1 MTVHFEYTSRPA
13 YLYKLTSAFKW
24 ICIAWPV
31 ESGILIVAELMELG
45 SLQNY
50 LRDDQN
56 DIWMEDQMHWIHD
69 MIKGLVYLR
78 QQNIVHRDIAA
89 RNILLN
95 KCLKAKIRYHKII
108 SIDQFLDWL

>member
-1 MTVHFEYTSRPA
+1 
-13 YLYKLTSAFKW
+13 
-24 ICIAWPV
+24 
-31 ESGILIVAELMELG
+31 MELG

-95 KCLKAKIRYHKII
+95 KCLKAKIRYKSSLTNSRMILEWTLMSRLYNRI
-108 SIDQFLDWL
+108 QLSYINLEPVSYLS

>member
-1 MTVHFEYTSRPA
+1 
-13 YLYKLTSAFKW
+13 
-24 ICIAWPV
+24 
-31 ESGILIVAELMELG
+31 MELG

-95 KCLKAKIRYHKII
+95 KCLKAKIRYKSSLTNSRMILEWTLMSRLYNRI
-108 SIDQFLDWL
+108 KLSFINLEPVSYLS

>member
-1 MTVHFEYTSRPA
+1 
-13 YLYKLTSAFKW
+13 
-24 ICIAWPV
+24 
-31 ESGILIVAELMELG
+31 MELG

-95 KCLKAKIRYHKII
+95 KCLKAKIRYQSSLINSRMI
-108 SIDQFLDWL
+108 LEWTLMIRLYNRIQLSYINLEPVSYLS

>member
-1 MTVHFEYTSRPA
+1 
-13 YLYKLTSAFKW
+13 
-24 ICIAWPV
+24 
-31 ESGILIVAELMELG
+31 MELG

-95 KCLKAKIRYHKII
+95 KCLKAKIRYQSSLINSRMI
-108 SIDQFLDWL
+108 LE

>member
-1 MTVHFEYTSRPA
+1 
-13 YLYKLTSAFKW
+13 
-24 ICIAWPV
+24 
-31 ESGILIVAELMELG
+31 MELG

-95 KCLKAKIRYHKII
+95 KCLKAKIRYKSSLINSRMI
-108 SIDQFLDWL
+108 LEWTLMIRLYNRIQLSYINLEPVSYLS